1 MPLLLLMIL
10 IMPYENSPYLFFGSS
25 FLGIFQDF
33 TVIKL
38 LGVCG
43 FAWAML
49 KMAGGE
55 IPSGLGSSQA
65 RFFLLFFVG
74 VVVSSL
80 FSGSGFL
87 AVSRYLAFLV
97 FLPFVLMAVRTERD
111 VRRVIYAMVL
121 SYTLV
126 FPYAVRQMIRYDA
139 RLGTGLYE
147 SNYFAALLLIVIP
160 LALVLA
166 RQAPTRGQKFG
177 WLVAAAVL
185 VMSLLLT
192 SSRGGLL
199 GLLVAGMLFAYRRR
213 GMLGVFAVLGA
224 IVIGLTVLPTD
235 LGERALGT
243 VQGSVV
249 PSGGLEA
256 SNRAHTA
263 LFWAGIQMINDSPL
277 TGVGPQNFKVLSQKY
292 SGLDQA
298 YIGHNTYLEIAAE
311 MGLPLIT
318 LFVMMLL
325 SVFGALK
332 RVSRGG
338 EHDDLAGWAEGL
350 RYGLLGFVVAGTFI
364 SAQYEKLLWIV
375 VFLSIAMERVARA
388 APVAAPSPAPE
399 DPFEPAPAWRPAPV
413 SEPS

>member
-1 MPLLLLMIL
+1 MPLLLLMIF

-25 FLGIFQDF
+25 FLGVFQDF

-38 LGVCG
+38 LGVLG
-43 FAWAML
+43 FGWAML
-49 KMAGGE
+49 RMSAGE
-55 IPSGLGSSQA
+55 IPSGFRSPQA
-65 RFFLLFFVG
+65 KFFLVFFVG

-87 AVSRYLAFLV
+87 SVSRYLAFLV

-111 VRRVIYAMVL
+111 VKRVIYAMVL

-126 FPYAVRQMIRYDA
+126 FPYAVRQMFRFDS

-147 SNYFAALLLIVIP
+147 SNYFAALLLVVIP
-160 LALVLA
+160 VALVLA
-166 RQAPTRGQKFG
+166 RQARIRTHKLG
-177 WLVAAAVL
+177 WIVAALVLVA
-185 VMSLLLT
+185 SLLLT

-199 GLLVAGMLFAYRRR
+199 GLLVAGMLFAYRRK
-213 GMLGVFAVLGA
+213 GMIGVFALLA
-224 IVIGLTVLPTD
+224 CIVIGLTVLPTD
-235 LGERALGT
+235 LGERALAT
-243 VQGSVV
+243 VQGSRM
-249 PSGGLEA
+249 SAGGLES

-263 LFWAGIQMINDSPL
+263 LFWAGVRMINDAPL
-277 TGVGPQNFKVLSQKY
+277 TGVGPQNFKELSQTY

-311 MGLPLIT
+311 MGLPLIS
-318 LFVMMLL
+318 LFAMMLL

-332 RVSRGG
+332 RVSRGS

-350 RYGLLGFVVAGTFI
+350 RYGLLGFLVAGTFI

-375 VFLSIAMERVARA
+375 VFLSIAMESVART
-388 APVAAPSPAPE
+388 APVAARQEGE
-399 DPFEPAPAWRPAPV
+399 DPFAPAWRPA
-413 SEPS
+413 SEAS

>member
-1 MPLLLLMIL
+1 MPLLLLMIF

-38 LGVCG
+38 LGLLG
-43 FAWAML
+43 FGWAML
-49 KMAGGE
+49 RMAAGE
-55 IPSGLGSSQA
+55 IPSGLGSPQA
-65 RFFLLFFVG
+65 RFFLLFFLG

-111 VRRVIYAMVL
+111 VKRVIYAMVL

-147 SNYFAALLLIVIP
+147 SNYFAALLLVVIP
-160 LALVLA
+160 VALVLA
-166 RQAPTRGQKFG
+166 RQATTRAHKFG
-177 WLVAAAVL
+177 WIAAAAVL
-185 VMSLLLT
+185 VVSLFLT

-213 GMLGVFAVLGA
+213 GMLGVFGLLAA
-224 IVIGLTVLPTD
+224 IVVGLTVLPTD
-235 LGERALGT
+235 LGERALAT
-243 VQGSVV
+243 VQGEQVTA
-249 PSGGLEA
+249 GGLEA

-263 LFWAGIQMINDSPL
+263 LFWAGMQMINESPL
-277 TGVGPQNFKVLSQKY
+277 TGVGPQNFKELSQRY
-292 SGLDQA
+292 TGLDQA

-311 MGLPLIT
+311 MGLPIIS

-325 SVFGALK
+325 STFGALK

-350 RYGLLGFVVAGTFI
+350 RYGLLGFLVAGAFI

-375 VFLSIAMERVARA
+375 VFLSIAMERVGRSE
-388 APVAAPSPAPE
+388 PVVAVREPE
-399 DPFEPAPAWRPAPV
+399 DPFVPEWRPTQATEA
-413 SEPS
+413 S

>member
-1 MPLLLLMIL
+1 MPLLLLMIV

-25 FLGIFQDF
+25 FLGVFQDF

-38 LGVCG
+38 LGLAG

-49 KMAGGE
+49 RMAGGD
-55 IPSGLGSSQA
+55 IPSGLRSPQA
-65 RFFLLFFVG
+65 RFFLLFFLG

-87 AVSRYLAFLV
+87 AFSRYLAFLV

-111 VRRVIYAMVL
+111 VKRVIYALVL

-126 FPYAVRQMIRYDA
+126 FPYAVRQMIRFDA

-147 SNYFAALLLIVIP
+147 SNYFAALLLVVIP

-166 RQAPTRGQKFG
+166 RQASTRKQKFG
-177 WLVAAAVL
+177 WIVAAMVL

-213 GMLGVFAVLGA
+213 GMIGVFALLGA

-235 LGERALGT
+235 LGERALAT
-243 VQGSVV
+243 VQGAAVTS
-249 PSGGLEA
+249 SGGLEA

-263 LFWAGIQMINDSPL
+263 LFWAGLQMINDSPL
-277 TGVGPQNFKVLSQKY
+277 TGVGPQNFKELSQRY

-311 MGLPLIT
+311 MGLPLICIF
-318 LFVMMLL
+318 LMMIA

-338 EHDDLAGWAEGL
+338 DRDDLAGWAEGL
-350 RYGLLGFVVAGTFI
+350 RYGLLGFLVAGAFI
-364 SAQYEKLLWIV
+364 SAQYEKLFWIV
-375 VFLSIAMERVARA
+375 VFLSIAMERVARTES
-388 APVAAPSPAPE
+388 VARVPQSE
-399 DPFEPAPAWRPAPV
+399 DPFEPAWRAAPA
-413 SEPS
+413 SEAS